1 MNKADRRSDSALK
14 AKPPAKKDP
23 LRRWIIYVS
32 IALAVLAVITAVAY
46 SSRTNVQPI
55 TFPTPVKLQI
65 GQLAPEFAVS
75 TTQGPFDLAR
85 AVGKPVFLEIFAT
98 WCPHCQRETRVLN
111 ALYDSYKGQI
121 PFVAVTGNNVGMD
134 TVTPASQEDMMKF
147 AQHFNVRYPLAF
159 DPDLTVANKYM
170 QSGYPSLI
178 IIGRDHKIKFLSS
191 GESTTEVLQK
201 ALDGV
206 LKPENVKS

>member
-65 GQLAPEFAVS
+65 GQRAPEFAAS

-85 AVGKPVFLEIFAT
+85 AVGKPVFVEIFAT

-111 ALYDSYKGQI
+111 ALYDAYKGQI
-121 PFVAVTGNNVGMD
+121 AFVAVTGNNIGMD
-134 TVTPASQEDMMKF
+134 TVTAASQEDMMQF
-147 AQHFNVRYPLAF
+147 AQRFKVRYPLAY

-178 IIGRDHKIKFLSS
+178 IIGKDHKIKFLSS
-191 GESTTEVLQK
+191 GESTAEVLQK
-201 ALDGV
+201 ALDDV
-206 LKPENVKS
+206 LKAENVKS